1 VKSFF
6 RLVLFALFLLVV
18 AMVSALTAM
27 RFAVHGREVSMPNF
41 TGATP
46 AEARRVA
53 EQNGLQIDV
62 ERQYYS
68 ATIPEGRILSQ
79 LPPAGT
85 KVRRGW
91 EVRVAQSLG
100 PQRVEIPNLLG
111 DSQRAADISI
121 QRRGLNIGAIAQ
133 LEVPG
138 TPADQ
143 VLSQSPPANAN
154 GVSAP
159 KISLLI
165 SDAPLPQA
173 FVMPS
178 FTGQQLGSATLALQ
192 DAGFKAG
199 TVMFAQQPGNEPAAT
214 PPAAPSPASII
225 VSQNPPAGS
234 KVLLG
239 SVVNFE
245 VR

>member
-1 VKSFF
+1 MAPDEGLSPQTQYDSSTREPKAYNLPVKSFF
-6 RLVLFALFLLVV
+6 RLVLLALFLLVV

-165 SDAPLPQA
+165 SDSAAASGVCHAEFCRSSNSGAPCRPCRMRDSRQ
-173 FVMPS
+173 
-178 FTGQQLGSATLALQ
+178 
-192 DAGFKAG
+192 
-199 TVMFAQQPGNEPAAT
+199 E
-214 PPAAPSPASII
+214 
-225 VSQNPPAGS
+225 
-234 KVLLG
+234 
-239 SVVNFE
+239 
-245 VR
+245 R